1 MDIKNLSIEELND
14 LACDIRAQIL
24 QTVSQNG
31 GHLSSNLG
39 VVELSIGMH
48 YVFNNPSD
56 PFIFDV
62 SHQCYTHKILTKR
75 GGERFMSL
83 RKFGGISG
91 YTNPNES
98 ECDFFV
104 AGHSSTSISLALG
117 LCKSI
122 ALKAG
127 NRVPVVLIGDGA
139 LSAGQAYEALNELGD
154 REYPCVIILNDNE
167 MSISKPV
174 GAISKFISHM
184 MAGKFYQGF
193 KAKINA
199 LLEYAP
205 QSAAYMAKRLEE
217 GMRLITP
224 GLLFEELGLE
234 YIGPIN
240 GHDIKEIITTLNT
253 AKQMQKPVIVH
264 AQTIKGKGYAPAEGK
279 LEKWHG
285 VAPFDI
291 KDYEKSAQNEVCPTN
306 FNKENLANFNKENL
320 ANFNKE
326 NLAKTP
332 QNATKIFSQKLLELA
347 TKYENIVGVT
357 AAMPSGTGMDA
368 LIAKYPQ
375 RFWDVAIAE
384 QHAITSMAAM
394 AKEGFKPFVA
404 IYSTFLQRAYDQII
418 HDCAI
423 LDLPVVLCIDRAGI
437 VGEDG
442 PTHQGAFDI
451 SFLNA
456 LPNIMLCAPRD
467 ENSFKELLSYAYT
480 CSHLLG
486 VRYPRGS
493 FICDKMGFLYDFNA
507 KIISENKDYKH
518 LPAALANQNNSFS
531 RPSSQLLKEAN
542 SNIAFI
548 GYGNGVGKACL
559 VASILEGK
567 INPNIIDLVF
577 VKPLDKAFLKDLAS
591 KTKLWYIFSD
601 SAKKGGVG
609 EILSSFLQDENIF
622 DVKIKSFEYDD
633 YFIAHGSLSEVEKA
647 LKISAQEI
655 ASYITSQ
662 EF

>member
-1 MDIKNLSIEELND
+1 
-14 LACDIRAQIL
+14 
-24 QTVSQNG
+24 
-31 GHLSSNLG
+31 
-39 VVELSIGMH
+39 
-48 YVFNNPSD
+48 
-56 PFIFDV
+56 
-62 SHQCYTHKILTKR
+62 
-75 GGERFMSL
+75 
-83 RKFGGISG
+83 
-91 YTNPNES
+91 
-98 ECDFFV
+98 
-104 AGHSSTSISLALG
+104 
-117 LCKSI
+117 
-122 ALKAG
+122 
-127 NRVPVVLIGDGA
+127 
-139 LSAGQAYEALNELGD
+139 
-154 REYPCVIILNDNE
+154 
-167 MSISKPV
+167 
-174 GAISKFISHM
+174 
-184 MAGKFYQGF
+184 
-193 KAKINA
+193 
-199 LLEYAP
+199 
-205 QSAAYMAKRLEE
+205 
-217 GMRLITP
+217 
-224 GLLFEELGLE
+224 
-234 YIGPIN
+234 
-240 GHDIKEIITTLNT
+240 
-253 AKQMQKPVIVH
+253 
-264 AQTIKGKGYAPAEGK
+264 
-279 LEKWHG
+279 
-285 VAPFDI
+285 
-291 KDYEKSAQNEVCPTN
+291 
-306 FNKENLANFNKENL
+306 
-320 ANFNKE
+320 
-326 NLAKTP
+326 
-332 QNATKIFSQKLLELA
+332 
-347 TKYENIVGVT
+347 
-357 AAMPSGTGMDA
+357 
-368 LIAKYPQ
+368 
-375 RFWDVAIAE
+375 
-384 QHAITSMAAM
+384 M

-467 ENSFKELLSYAYT
+467 ENSFKKLLSYAYT

-507 KIISENKDYKH
+507 KIISEDKDYKH

-655 ASYITSQ
+655 ASYITLQ
-662 EF
+662 EL